1 MLLNLWAVSVSV
13 ALVLYE
19 TNFTRNLSIKMS
31 HSNARLVLNRK
42 RNMKVHFNVVI
53 GILTMCLACVKFCC
67 TLFYVYNFEIYSQLN
82 IMFVYIDIHVQT
94 FYSINQIQ
102 FR

>member
-1 MLLNLWAVSVSV
+1 MMLLNLWAVSVSV

-42 RNMKVHFNVVI
+42 
-53 GILTMCLACVKFCC
+53 
-67 TLFYVYNFEIYSQLN
+67 EI
-82 IMFVYIDIHVQT
+82 
-94 FYSINQIQ
+94 
-102 FR
+102 